1 MPANT
6 SRTRVKDLQRICSEV
21 GLLIKGQ
28 RQALGFSQE
37 ELAYRSGLH
46 RTYITDI
53 ERGTRNLSIESMRKL
68 TNALGISI
76 SGLFLTIEGGGIKPE
91 NGRGHIVDIILVEDD
106 PVDADMT
113 IKALR
118 NNNLVNNIRLLK
130 DGAEAIDF
138 LIPKRTVRPKAG
150 VGTRRLILL
159 DLKLPKVDGLEV
171 LARLRRHEATKEIPV
186 VVLTSSTSDDDM
198 REATRLGVTNY
209 LVKPVDFVKFSQ
221 IIPQSGLAWAVHS
234 QNGG

>member
-1 MPANT
+1 MHFQCHLMPSHT
-6 SRTRVKDLQRICSEV
+6 SRSRLNDLQRICSEV

-28 RQALGFSQE
+28 RQSLGFSQE

-76 SGLFLTIEGGGIKPE
+76 SGLFLAIEGGGMKPE
-91 NGRGHIVDIILVEDD
+91 NGKGHMVDIVLVEDD
-106 PVDADMT
+106 PDDAGMT

-118 NNNLVNNIRLLK
+118 NSNLVNNIRHLR

-138 LIPKRTVRPKAG
+138 LIPKRTVRPKG
-150 VGTRRLILL
+150 GPGKRRLLLL

-171 LARLRRHEATKEIPV
+171 LARLRRHEATKELPV
-186 VVLTSSTSDDDM
+186 IALTSSNSGDDL
-198 REATRLGVTNY
+198 REAMRLGVANY
-209 LVKPVDFVKFSQ
+209 IVKPV
-221 IIPQSGLAWAVHS
+221 
-234 QNGG
+234 